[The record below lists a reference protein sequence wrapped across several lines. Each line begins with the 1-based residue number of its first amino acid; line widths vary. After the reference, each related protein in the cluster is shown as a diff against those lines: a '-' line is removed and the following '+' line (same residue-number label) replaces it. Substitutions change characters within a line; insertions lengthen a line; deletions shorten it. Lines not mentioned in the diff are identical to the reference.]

1 MNSTVKIIL
10 ASGSPRRKQLLKQ
23 INVDF
28 TVQVSNAD
36 EQYDATKEP
45 ADIVQMLAMRKAE
58 QVADENDSADVLVI
72 GADTIVVKGQAI
84 LEKPETTTDA
94 EEMLLDLSDTTHQ
107 VLTGVAIVKSF
118 TAGNKRE
125 VLTFFESTDVTFGK
139 LDKFEIR
146 EYVASGSPMDKAGAY
161 GIQDD
166 WGALFVKH
174 IKGDFYNVVG
184 LPLHSLYQKLK
195 IFAPELVSISI
206 NSSTP

>member
-1 MNSTVKIIL
+1 MKIIL